1 MPFRTGFA
9 FHHFM
14 ISFGKPIV
22 KNTPLGP
29 ESFGD
34 DFHYFGIPFGK
45 PILENTPLGPLQFGE
60 AFHYLVIPFGKP
72 VLENTSLGPEPVQK
86 SFLLLWGPFWRA
98 NCRGQASRTQA
109 IWRCSF
115 VIWGYLLECQLS
127 RTGLWDPS
135 HLETFCQ
142 KPQGYP
148 WVKLDRAL
156 ERICRSTVDTP
167 RIPQTRSGRTKRTNP
182 RPKS

>member
-1 MPFRTGFA
+1 MGPFWKSFASLLDPFWEADPREQTSRSQAILEAFYHFGMPFRTGFA

-60 AFHYLVIPFGKP
+60 AFHYLVIPFWEASP
-72 VLENTSLGPEPVQK
+72 REHT
-86 SFLLLWGPFWRA
+86 
-98 NCRGQASRTQA
+98 SRTRA
-109 IWRCSF
+109 SSEKLF
-115 VIWGYLLECQLS
+115 VALGSLLESQLS
-127 RTGLWDPS
+127 RTGL
-135 HLETFCQ
+135 
-142 KPQGYP
+142 
-148 WVKLDRAL
+148 
-156 ERICRSTVDTP
+156 
-167 RIPQTRSGRTKRTNP
+167 
-182 RPKS
+182 

>member
-1 MPFRTGFA
+1 MGPFWKSFASLLDPFWEADPREQTSRSQAILEAFYHFGMPFRTGFA

-86 SFLLLWGPFWRA
+86 SFLSLWGPFWRA
-98 NCRGQASRTQA
+98 NCRGQASRTRA
-109 IWRCSF
+109 IWRRF
-115 VIWGYLLECQLS
+115 VK
-127 RTGLWDPS
+127 S
-135 HLETFCQ
+135 HKDIL
-142 KPQGYP
+142 G
-148 WVKLDRAL
+148 
-156 ERICRSTVDTP
+156 
-167 RIPQTRSGRTKRTNP
+167 
-182 RPKS
+182 